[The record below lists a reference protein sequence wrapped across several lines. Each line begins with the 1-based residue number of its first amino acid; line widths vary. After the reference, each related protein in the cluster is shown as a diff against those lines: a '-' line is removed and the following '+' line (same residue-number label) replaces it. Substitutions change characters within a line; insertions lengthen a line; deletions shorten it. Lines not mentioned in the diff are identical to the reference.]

1 MDRAPQLPYA
11 LLDDPYIDPL
21 IRRQN
26 LRALTRPTT
35 MAVSSETDR
44 RLREILQGSGG
55 LNPAVRQ
62 PRRASTAIE
71 APADPNAMVQ
81 PAPVPMNF
89 GDNRVT
95 DAVLDE
101 FAPAQ
106 PDGPATVRPTP
117 RGNPRVSRPSGG
129 GIPVSP
135 IEEYVKQLFAS
146 TANPL
151 ATPPNRFAQAR
162 DAGLARDAA
171 NAEFAYEPPPTA
183 DLPVGAAP
191 EAEAAAEA
199 PPGAGIGLPPG
210 AMLYQDTANDP
221 LAQAIAAA
229 QDLAQA
235 PAAETGAAQPPQGD
249 TPPPP
254 AMAPRGGAMQNP
266 ALSGVSGVPA
276 PPAPVPRPEVAA
288 QAAAQSV
295 AEAGGTPEQQQ
306 AAALSAYER
315 ASQAARE
322 RVQAILAQQE
332 GAGISDR
339 DKWLSLALGGAR
351 MAASRNPTFFGALG
365 EGAEAGIQ
373 NFAAQDR
380 LAKDQAR
387 ARTGQQLQAEQLAE
401 TAGDRAERRVN
412 QAEDSRLRHLDRKD
426 RNQARAQELEFRY
439 KDLQQRAA
447 DTRLSREE
455 RAEAAREATA
465 ARLEIAK
472 IYSGSRENVA
482 GTAADARVRA
492 AELQAASRA
501 ARAAGGSPA
510 RIREAE
516 ELVTR
521 GKAPDFDTAY
531 DMVRAGVGELSAY
544 QRNVQAVKNDLRKGL
559 TDVTGKLTITEAE
572 LEDRARQML
581 RDRTQ
586 PGTTAPR
593 PAAPAAAPAAAPTQT
608 APAAGNIARPTTP
621 AEANALPPGTRYITP
636 DGRQLVR

>member
-35 MAVSSETDR
+35 MALSSETDR
-44 RLREILQGSGG
+44 RLREILQGTGG
-55 LNPAVRQ
+55 MNPAVRQ
-62 PRRASTAIE
+62 PRRAPAAVE
-71 APADPNAMVQ
+71 AQADPNAMAQ
-81 PAPVPMNF
+81 PAPVSMNF

-106 PDGPATVRPTP
+106 PDGPATTRPTP
-117 RGNPRVSRPSGG
+117 RGNPRAGGSSGG
-129 GIPVSP
+129 SRIPVTP
-135 IEEYVKQLFAS
+135 IEEYVRKLFAS

-151 ATPPNRFAQAR
+151 AGPPNRFAEAR
-162 DAGLARDAA
+162 DGLRARDAA
-171 NAEFAYEPPPTA
+171 NAEFAYEAPTA
-183 DLPVGAAP
+183 TP
-191 EAEAAAEA
+191 EP

-210 AMLYQDTANDP
+210 AMLYRDTANDP

-229 QDLAQA
+229 QAGSRP
-235 PAAETGAAQPPQGD
+235 PAESESAQPPADTGTPQPAQGD

-254 AMAPRGGAMQNP
+254 ALVAQGAPTQNP
-266 ALSGVSGVPA
+266 AVSDVSGVPA
-276 PPAPVPRPEVAA
+276 PPAPAPRPEAAA
-288 QAAAQSV
+288 QAAAQAV
-295 AEAGGTPEQQQ
+295 AESGGTPEQQQ

-380 LAKDQAR
+380 LAKEQAR
-387 ARTGQQLQAEQLAE
+387 ARTSQQLQAEQIAE

-412 QAEDSRLRHLDRKD
+412 QAEDIRFRHLDRRD
-426 RNQARAQELEFRY
+426 RNEARAKDLEFRY
-439 KDLQQRAA
+439 KELKQRSE
-447 DTRLSREE
+447 DNRLSREE

-465 ARLEIAK
+465 ARLEIARLYDQSRRYTADQNLAGRRYTADQNLERSRMAGATGTRETK
-472 IYSGSRENVA
+472 WIDYAIDNGLVEDTVDGRKAALAMIRPDSQRGMDQTRAQITDRIYR
-482 GTAADARVRA
+482 TLMADLTDRRSEAEKRA
-492 AELQAASRA
+492 AAMAAASEFVRDNA
-501 ARAAGGSPA
+501 A
-510 RIREAE
+510 
-516 ELVTR
+516 
-521 GKAPDFDTAY
+521 TA
-531 DMVRAGVGELSAY
+531 
-544 QRNVQAVKNDLRKGL
+544 
-559 TDVTGKLTITEAE
+559 
-572 LEDRARQML
+572 
-581 RDRTQ
+581 
-586 PGTTAPR
+586 APR
-593 PAAPAAAPAAAPTQT
+593 PAAAAPPAAPAQG
-608 APAAGNIARPTTP
+608 APAAGNIARPATP
-621 AEANALPPGTRYITP
+621 AEAAALPPGTRYITP

>member
-44 RLREILQGSGG
+44 RLREILQNSGG
-55 LNPAVRQ
+55 ANPAVRA
-62 PRRASTAIE
+62 PRRAPAAAE
-71 APADPNAMVQ
+71 APVDPNAMVQ

-89 GDNRVT
+89 GSNVVT

-101 FAPAQ
+101 FAPPQ
-106 PDGPATVRPTP
+106 PDGPATTRPTP

-135 IEEYVKQLFAS
+135 IEEYVKKLFAS

-151 ATPPNRFAQAR
+151 APARNRFAERR
-162 DAGLARDAA
+162 DGLLARDAA

-183 DLPVGAAP
+183 AP
-191 EAEAAAEA
+191 EAQASAEA
-199 PPGAGIGLPPG
+199 PQGAGIGLPPG
-210 AMLYQDTANDP
+210 AMLYRDTENDP

-229 QDLAQA
+229 QAAGQAPAQA
-235 PAAETGAAQPPQGD
+235 PAAEAGAATPPAQGD
-249 TPPPP
+249 TPPP
-254 AMAPRGGAMQNP
+254 AALAPSGGAAPNP
-266 ALSGVSGVPA
+266 AVSSVSGTRPA
-276 PPAPVPRPEVAA
+276 ATPSPAAAA
-288 QAAAQSV
+288 QAAAESV
-295 AEAGGTPEQQQ
+295 AESGGTPEQQQ
-306 AAALSAYER
+306 AAAVSAYEK

-380 LAKDQAR
+380 LAKEQAR
-387 ARTGQQLQAEQLAE
+387 ARTGQQLQAEQIAE

-412 QAEDSRLRHLDRKD
+412 QAEDRRLRHLERKD
-426 RNQARAQELEFRY
+426 TIAARREELGVRIKQIDATIRQGDLSLAQQRELAKERNELIRQEGELNRQSREAMQASGDATRLAVVQERNRAAGARDTRESRWIEYAIANGMAEDSVDGRKAALGMIRPDSQRGMAQTRAQISSRIFLNMRNDPTDKRTEAE
-439 KDLQQRAA
+439 KRAA
-447 DTRLSREE
+447 
-455 RAEAAREATA
+455 AEAAADSF
-465 ARLEIAK
+465 IA
-472 IYSGSRENVA
+472 GA
-482 GTAADARVRA
+482 P
-492 AELQAASRA
+492 QA
-501 ARAAGGSPA
+501 P
-510 RIREAE
+510 
-516 ELVTR
+516 
-521 GKAPDFDTAY
+521 
-531 DMVRAGVGELSAY
+531 
-544 QRNVQAVKNDLRKGL
+544 
-559 TDVTGKLTITEAE
+559 
-572 LEDRARQML
+572 
-581 RDRTQ
+581 
-586 PGTTAPR
+586 TAP
-593 PAAPAAAPAAAPTQT
+593 APAAAPAQG

-621 AEANALPPGTRYITP
+621 AEAAALPPGTRYITP